1 MLGAGAS
8 RRAVRPVEPAPLPA
22 LGATAATCNI
32 RPHRTCRYESAVQQ
46 LEVERYFTSTN
57 VVGRAYWI
65 GVNRTQAPN
74 LYAYSDGT
82 ILPQVGCTA
91 GETQAG
97 HVVLLLA
104 PLLRAG
110 WRGRCS
116 SLAGGPPR
124 RAKCRS

>member
-1 MLGAGAS
+1 M
-8 RRAVRPVEPAPLPA
+8 
-22 LGATAATCNI
+22 
-32 RPHRTCRYESAVQQ
+32 QQ

-82 ILPQVGCTA
+82 ILPQVGCAA

-97 HVVLLLA
+97 HVVLPLA
-104 PLLRAG
+104 PLLPAG
-110 WRGRCS
+110 WCGRC
-116 SLAGGPPR
+116 ARWQG
-124 RAKCRS
+124 AT